1 MDKKIVMSF
10 AVLMITLSGV
20 GIVYGVWSMSHTATG
35 HVIVTA
41 SIPVGDFTVPASFD
55 FPDTVQGGT
64 STLTVNVQ
72 STLNEAV
79 TLTASGGISPI
90 TVTSNTVTLPAGGQV
105 DITLTV
111 HVGEAATTEGHPIP
125 VTFTVVKP

>member
-1 MDKKIVMSF
+1 LDKKIVMSF

-35 HVIVTA
+35 HVTVTA

-55 FPDTVQGGT
+55 FPDTVQGTT
-64 STLTVNVQ
+64 STLTVTVE

-79 TLTASGGISPI
+79 TLTATGGIAPI
-90 TVTSNTVTLPAGGQV
+90 TVTSNTVTLPANGTA

-111 HVGEAATTEGHPIP
+111 HVGDAATEGGHPIP
-125 VTFTVVKP
+125 VIFTVVKP